1 MSRLNLHLFIILAA
15 ILLQSVFVSCQSHSQ
30 GYSIKLELKN
40 SRENEQ
46 ITLRRY
52 TGASLSTIDSAKTD
66 GKLKAVFT
74 GTNPLEPGM
83 YSIHLHGNADIGF
96 FISESQPPN
105 FSITVDVKNPGKS
118 LEFKGSPE
126 NQAFAGYL
134 RWMTEKRRMPYSE
147 KLQAE
152 INQKWDELENKFAG
166 TTLALFIRIQRDPH
180 IPEPTIPVILPN
192 REQLV
197 QDYYHKQLANRF
209 FYTFNFSDKRL
220 VTIPVTWEKM
230 SLFFK
235 QVVPPV
241 KDTVIFRVS
250 QLVEKARAN
259 DEVFTHTV
267 KHLYTLFRESPL
279 PFTAEVY
286 NHIGEHYIIEQ
297 PERWNDIA
305 FVERVRDR
313 VSKGKL
319 NPVGFPATNLN
330 LVAPDGRKQDLYS
343 VKAEYTVLLFYDPGC
358 DACQPITEALHKL
371 SLRYREQGLKVFAVY
386 MGQNSEEWKT
396 YIQAHQLSWVN
407 VYDPESPVTIE
418 QQYDIHAIPI
428 IYLLDKDKNT
438 VAKDITVEWLERYLE
453 NI

>member
-1 MSRLNLHLFIILAA
+1 MLRLISYSIVILC
-15 ILLQSVFVSCQSHSQ
+15 ISFTSCETASQ
-30 GYSIKLELKN
+30 GYSIKLEIKN
-40 SRENEQ
+40 SKENEQ
-46 ITLRRY
+46 IILRRY
-52 TGASLSTIDSAKTD
+52 VGATLSIIDSAKIN
-66 GKLKAVFT
+66 GKSKAIFA
-74 GTNPLEPGM
+74 GMNPLEPGM

-96 FISESQPPN
+96 FISESQPPH
-105 FSITVDVKNPGKS
+105 FSISVDLKNPGKS

-134 RWMTEKRRMPYSE
+134 RWMTEKRRMPYTE

-152 INQKWDELENKFAG
+152 INQKWDELENNFNG
-166 TTLALFIRIQRDPH
+166 TTLALFIRTQRDPQ
-180 IPEPTIPVILPN
+180 IPEPNIPVILPN
-192 REQLV
+192 REQLL
-197 QDYYHKQLANRF
+197 QDYYHKQMANRF
-209 FYTFNFSDKRL
+209 FDNFNFSDKLL

-250 QLVEKARAN
+250 QLIEKARAN
-259 DEVFTHTV
+259 DEVYTHTV

-286 NHIGEHYIIEQ
+286 NHIGEHYIINQ
-297 PERWNDIA
+297 PERWKDIA

-319 NPVGFPATNLN
+319 NPGGFPATNLN

-358 DACQPITEALHKL
+358 DACQPITEALQKL

-386 MGQNSEEWKT
+386 MGQNRDEWKT

-407 VYDPESPVTIE
+407 VYDPESPITIE

-438 VAKDITVEWLERYLE
+438 VAKDITVEWLEGYLE